1 MVDHASSL
9 DEDDDDDGG
18 NVTVADWSVTG
29 VRELLILYKSKNENI
44 WYYDI
49 MTQNP
54 DNQTLDNSNPR

>member
-29 VRELLILYKSKNENI
+29 VRELLTLYKSKNENI

>member
-9 DEDDDDDGG
+9 DEDDDDDG

-54 DNQTLDNSNPR
+54 DNQTLDN

>member
-9 DEDDDDDGG
+9 DEDDDDGG

-29 VRELLILYKSKNENI
+29 VRELFILYKSKNKNI